1 MVSYWVKTP
10 QWLRKFFPKEM
21 IWDMPL
27 HEEPA
32 VYITFDDGPH
42 PVATPFALQQLAK
55 YNALATFF
63 CVGNNV
69 ANHPVLYQQLLDG
82 GHTTGNHTYDHLN
95 GWKTG
100 SSEYL
105 NNINRAGGYINSK
118 LFRPPYGR
126 IKLSQAR
133 KLFRS
138 RVGWRI
144 YMWDVLSGDF
154 DKTISPQQCLDH
166 VLTHIK
172 PGSIVVFHDSEKAW
186 DRMSYALP
194 QVLEYCRQQNWK
206 VAALPK

>member
-21 IWDMPL
+21 IWDMPVQN
-27 HEEPA
+27 EPA

-55 YNALATFF
+55 YDALATFF

-69 ANHPVLYQQLLDG
+69 AHNPALYQQLLDG
-82 GHTTGNHTYDHLN
+82 GHTTGNHTFDHLN

-100 SSEYL
+100 NSEYL
-105 NNINRAGGYINSK
+105 NNITRAGGYINSK

-138 RVGWRI
+138 RAGWKI

-154 DKTISPQQCLDH
+154 DRSISPQQCLDH
-166 VLTHIK
+166 VLIHIK

-186 DRMSYALP
+186 DRMNYALP
-194 QVLEYCRQQNWK
+194 HVLEYCRQQNWK